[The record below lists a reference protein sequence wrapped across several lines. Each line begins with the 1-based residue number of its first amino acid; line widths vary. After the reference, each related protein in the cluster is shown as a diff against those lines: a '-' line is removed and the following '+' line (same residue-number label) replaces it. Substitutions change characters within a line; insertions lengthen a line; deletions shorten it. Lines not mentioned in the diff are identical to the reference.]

1 VAKVHSA
8 NAGDI
13 NAMFEIDLR
22 CYDYPMGYTELK
34 TLIACYDAFC
44 VIAVDEKL
52 HTIGYAIFKKE
63 SAAGILEIMRLAV
76 LPKYRRQGV
85 GSMLLLAGRDYGIT
99 ANLYEMFT
107 MVPEILCCPGQPDDM
122 SAWLLASGFKAV
134 LPMVPAAFLMYGKTV
149 PGIKFTRHI
158 DVA

>member
-1 VAKVHSA
+1 MVKVHSA

-13 NAMFEIDLR
+13 NAMFEVDLR

-34 TLIACYDAFC
+34 TLLACYDAFC
-44 VIAVDEKL
+44 VIAVDDKL
-52 HTIGYAIFKKE
+52 HTIGYAIFKKD

-76 LPKYRRQGV
+76 LPKNRRRGV
-85 GSMLLLAGRDYGIT
+85 GSLLLLAGRDYGLT

-107 MVPEILCCPGQPDDM
+107 LVPEILCCPGEADDQ
-122 SAWLLASGFKAV
+122 SAWLTATGFQAV

-149 PGIKFTRHI
+149 PGIKFVRKI
-158 DVA
+158 DVT